1 MKYFIPAW
9 HDDQRWWQ
17 DTTVPYY
24 QLQNKTEFDDMIS
37 LMGMHLENDLDY
49 RLIVL
54 NHAPNLRTFYIDM
67 TYMRQSIGLCLMKF
81 KDSVTM
87 RHKRLIITT

>member
-9 HDDQRWWQ
+9 YDDQRWWQ

-24 QLQNKTEFDDMIS
+24 QTQNKTEFDDMIS
-37 LMGMHLENDLDY
+37 LVGMHLENNLDY
-49 RLIVL
+49 QLIVL
-54 NHAPNLRTFYIDM
+54 NHAPNIRTFYIDM
-67 TYMRQSIGLCLMKF
+67 ICMKQSIGLCLMKF

-87 RHKRLIITT
+87 RHKRLIIIT